1 MPYLKLPDGEFIEVK
16 QGMSYADAV
25 AAAKERFPKLY
36 AKTNEAEEG
45 FVPSVRSG
53 LEGLKS
59 NLSTAVA
66 PLFGTSEEA
75 TRRQAAKSE
84 AKQSEIAKAPSWED
98 VKAAQEKYGLFGG
111 EKPEERGSVSSALGM
126 MRGQLGESIPQM
138 TAVAGGARL
147 GAMAGTPFGPVGTF
161 IGGGLG
167 GIAAG
172 IPAFTGSGVQRQISE
187 QEKAGVEKPLD
198 YGAALTSAVPSAIL
212 DAAETFFVLG
222 KLGMGKAL
230 TTALPKLAEK
240 FGLKEAEATLV
251 KTAERSLA
259 ATAGRGAVK
268 GVVIE
273 MPTEIAQGVLERAQA
288 GLSLTDA
295 DARKEYES
303 IAAGVVG
310 PGAAFGVAGNLSAR
324 SVARE
329 RVADIKNERETQQ
342 LQASKIAQQ
351 AQDEQ
356 DAIAAAQGAKAAEQ
370 AQFRAQPKGTQL
382 DMFGAEDTSPDQA
395 MYPRPQRAFDIP
407 EAPVQETPDLARQYA
422 EAKQA
427 AEQSANAME
436 AAHKANDNT
445 AYSAARDTYDA
456 ASKQVNGLEA
466 TAAQQGVVLPVDV
479 NALPRLIEGAASA
492 VQKTEAKISK
502 AREEGKDI
510 KPLVAE
516 LEKQKSK
523 LAQYKEQQ
531 NPVQGNLL
539 DFNRLDAADATDIE
553 SKYVAE
559 QPGGETTID
568 AMSVAQDEYS
578 EQMAEQQR
586 AKAREAAV
594 REREQRFKDA
604 EIKQASEK
612 GQQLVDNASIE
623 SILVG
628 QGKSLEETTN
638 RRNQISALQEA
649 MDSGTV
655 NAEVQKL
662 LGIVVP
668 NNVAFDLTNLD
679 PNAVGVKAI
688 QTRREELELQRKT
701 EFPNKKLVKDGA
713 LTKAGK
719 KLIGIEATINELK
732 RLEIIAKDHTL
743 TGAESRLL
751 GAASSSK
758 EPALQKQQ
766 ARFRA
771 DFAAKRRDRALF
783 DFSNIIDSLRKGEFT
798 GSTRNGLLRQAK
810 ALRRMVVNSTIK
822 EAGWRRVEFDRP
834 ALTDAEKTSI
844 KKTITT
850 RLDTL
855 AAKAEPTAK
864 QSPTALSQSYSAAVE
879 RKLLAARAK
888 GVSEIEY
895 LTLDKELRKRQ
906 GSIERGM
913 TISPNKNAI
922 SEYKKLQREISLL
935 AYKMAFP
942 KREGKKSVVKT
953 EYTLGKQF
961 PVKTEAAVE
970 AAPTKDTATLD
981 LFEEADKAEKVAVA
995 SKIVKGFTAQW
1006 NMALGAHK
1014 KAVAKVNAVFEAQLG
1029 RMREVVEDIKK
1040 LRERAGTIS
1049 NSLLN
1054 PKSKKYETNAKVR
1067 ATLIKENIA
1076 IAKNITA
1083 QQKTLSYLT
1092 DKINKNLAPK
1102 QKAVRKLAA
1111 YVERLREK
1119 QPKAKVKREIAT
1131 APAVNIE
1138 ALRKERDAQTAIV
1151 SEYSAEIRAKE
1162 KEAART
1168 RDNLTYRSPN
1178 EEHKKRHAKALE
1190 ALNKRIA
1197 EYETLAANAD
1207 KAKDRYQTLTEQ
1219 IAAATSAIEPK
1230 APKKPKVAQ
1239 VAAKQENW
1247 LSLAKFLGHD
1257 VSGFKEAAE
1266 KTPLESIKETLA
1278 PRIIG
1283 TRTVETEIVP
1293 VKGAIAGTELGDI
1306 QKRLDAI
1313 AEVIHKYGARLGL
1326 DAKASMETRSTPAN
1340 LSAAQ
1345 QRINNTRLGLLEARD
1360 TLRQQMVMRVP
1371 KIVTPK
1377 IKTKA
1382 TNLEAAADEA
1392 AKVIPREYA
1401 IATAALKDVSKL
1413 LNKPKRSINAMHE
1426 AHLDQLTLE
1435 KGKLKA
1441 EKRRPTLDK
1450 LEREFLVTRI
1460 ATIQKLVDE
1469 TDFDALTDKAA
1480 TLVTRINDLKARA
1493 AKYDVDLSTRVLPQV
1508 TAVAQAKA
1516 MKEALAAEG
1525 RKAPIRSGPLRTGS
1539 PEQIAAKKEKVRVG
1553 LRQDRATLDEMEISQ
1568 AARDA
1573 AADFIDQR
1581 DLDNTDRRDA
1591 TDADVGVDLKAAQD
1605 IASRVQKALPK
1616 GVTFVYAPTL
1626 NDAPPQFHAALARA
1640 GKTRAKGAVMPDGTV
1655 VVIGEAHKNTA
1666 DLEDT
1671 ISHELIG
1678 HYGVDGIL
1686 GKDGVQNLTNRLFA
1700 KGNQHVAEVAT
1711 GLGVFPDVETALA
1724 SLGYTGKPEVD
1735 MSKRRFVQG
1744 TAAIIAKP
1752 VMPTSLVKA
1761 FSSITPK
1768 NAIDNMY
1775 DVWDASEKWVSSVFK
1790 VIPANLHKQA
1800 NDILHTK
1807 IHAIAGEDIYNAWDN
1822 QGENW
1827 VAQEY
1832 IEDAINKHGIEKLT
1846 GNLKRAYDV
1855 AVADIVQLANLQS
1868 RQTKAQA
1875 QETTTQEVDPKE
1887 AIKTSIVREMIAHAA
1902 EGVRVAPKFADKVKV
1917 FIKDMIAAVRSW
1929 MRSIGMSDAAKK
1941 DTKEIQALIRESSRA
1956 FVEGTVGVYVSPTG
1970 EAVFRD
1976 GHNTKP
1982 GWMSEESWT
1991 AQEKIIAKDRP
2002 LVDQLKG
2009 NLLGLAGVTQFVDG
2023 TAPFVAALN
2032 KGVAKGLISDLDATQ
2047 ARYNISAHAK
2057 RMNFTRAV
2065 ATEGAL
2071 TLVKKQDKGRDFWM
2085 VESGKGA
2092 DKATLVK
2099 VFKALGK
2106 AGMSEQQAGRSFTM
2120 YLAALRTKNE
2130 GIGVEALN
2138 FGKDASGN
2146 PILTEKMLRTFE
2158 QEVNANPKIKAAF
2171 EEARGVYNEYNRGL
2185 IDFAVAT
2192 GKFSK
2197 ELGEKLK
2204 AKKDFIPFYRQIG
2217 GEVKLFIGDE
2227 KSPITIGTLKD
2238 QPYLHELVGGDTAIL
2253 DIFTSAVQNTHMLT
2267 DMALR
2272 NLATKNVAQTLYK
2285 MGMLE
2290 TAVSRDERKKEAD
2303 TGVKAKT
2310 YAIRKGK
2317 GPASPDVLRFQDN
2330 GEDMHVVVKT
2340 EDTVFSDIPVE
2351 LLVKGLEGVKTTLPA
2366 ALELLGMPAK
2376 FLRRAVV
2383 LSPLYPVRQ
2392 ILRDSFSVL
2401 GTSGANFMPVI
2412 TPLKNVYSA
2421 LAGTNKTADTLE
2433 KQGLIGGQLLAGE
2446 GMEGMSTILRGVT
2459 SGKVTVSSMLAWA
2472 EAKSMQADAGVR
2484 VAAYNSFRKQGL
2496 NEIEAWVQSNELM
2509 DFNKRGISPSVY
2521 FANTLIPF
2529 FSAQIQGL
2537 NVFAKAM
2544 TGRMPYNERLK
2555 IKEKFYKRGMTMA
2568 ALTLMY
2574 AAAMEDDDA
2583 YKNATPQQK
2592 YNNFFVRVPFFDEPL
2607 KIPIAFEYG
2616 LMFKAIP
2623 EAIFN
2628 TAFGKEEF
2636 ASVAKTIVQMAWNS
2650 VPGLT
2655 PQAAK
2660 PFIEAVTG
2668 KDLFTSADIE
2678 SAKELKLDPN
2688 QRYREDTT
2696 ALGQML
2702 GSIGI
2707 PGMSPVKVDHFIK
2720 SVGSQ
2725 SLLSVVSLADVFL
2738 AGPKPPSAEMKTS
2751 KIPLIGG
2758 AFQPTDAGAIINRTY
2773 ELMQE
2778 AEQAKN
2784 TYTKLITDGKD
2795 KEADAYL
2802 NANIARIGMGDS
2814 VAGFRNTMGEI
2825 TKYEAS
2831 VKTDKNMAPSEKRKV
2846 LDSARLLKIQVA
2858 KEYRDAFRSVPFRS
2872 GA

>member
-75 TRRQAAKSE
+75 IRRQAAKSE

-138 TAVAGGARL
+138 ATVAGGARL
-147 GAMAGTPFGPVGTF
+147 GAMAGTAVAPGIGTL

-167 GIAAG
+167 AVAAG

-222 KLGMGKAL
+222 RLGMGRAL
-230 TTALPKLAEK
+230 TNALPKLAEK

-259 ATAGRGAVK
+259 ATVGRGAAK
-268 GVVIE
+268 GVVVE

-303 IAAGVVG
+303 IAAGTVG
-310 PGAAFGVAGNLSAR
+310 PGAVFGGAGNLSAR

-329 RVADIKNERETQQ
+329 RVADIKNERDTQQ
-342 LQASKIAQQ
+342 LEASKIAQQ

-407 EAPVQETPDLARQYA
+407 EAPVQETPDLAKQYV

-427 AEQSANAME
+427 ADQSANAME

-479 NALPRLIEGAASA
+479 NALPRLIEGATSA
-492 VQKTEAKISK
+492 VQKTESKISK

-539 DFNRLDAADATDIE
+539 DFNRLDAADAADIE

-834 ALTDAEKTSI
+834 ALTDAEKISI

-913 TISPNKNAI
+913 TISPNKNAVP
-922 SEYKKLQREISLL
+922 EYKKLQREVSLL
-935 AYKMAFP
+935 AYKAAFP
-942 KREGKKSVVKT
+942 SKGEGKKSVVKT

-981 LFEEADKAEKVAVA
+981 LFEEADKADKVAAA

-1006 NMALGAHK
+1006 NMARGQHRTAVGK
-1014 KAVAKVNAVFEAQLG
+1014 MNTIFARFFPEVEKANNKIREIRKEANALRAKLKNKNNENY
-1029 RMREVVEDIKK
+1029 VEDKTERKK
-1040 LRERAGTIS
+1040 LFKEYKGLAKSIEDLQDQVRNRITE
-1049 NSLLN
+1049 LN
-1054 PKSKKYETNAKVR
+1054 
-1067 ATLIKENIA
+1067 
-1076 IAKNITA
+1076 TA
-1083 QQKTLSYLT
+1083 LGPQQ
-1092 DKINKNLAPK
+1092 DM
-1102 QKAVRKLAA
+1102 VRKAAGRLEVLA
-1111 YVERLREK
+1111 
-1119 QPKAKVKREIAT
+1119 
-1131 APAVNIE
+1131 
-1138 ALRKERDAQTAIV
+1138 
-1151 SEYSAEIRAKE
+1151 AKE
-1162 KEAART
+1162 KTAKDALKETKEERPP
-1168 RDNLTYRSPN
+1168 LTTKELGISN
-1178 EEHKKRHAKALE
+1178 AEGKNAWLTIAKALG
-1190 ALNKRIA
+1190 
-1197 EYETLAANAD
+1197 YENET
-1207 KAKDRYQTLTEQ
+1207 
-1219 IAAATSAIEPK
+1219 
-1230 APKKPKVAQ
+1230 KVAT
-1239 VAAKQENW
+1239 
-1247 LSLAKFLGHD
+1247 
-1257 VSGFKEAAE
+1257 EAAE
-1266 KTPLESIKETLA
+1266 KTPLEAIKETLA

-1345 QRINNTRLGLLEARD
+1345 QRINNNRLGWLEARD
-1360 TLRQQMVMRVP
+1360 TLRQRMVMRVP

-1377 IKTKA
+1377 VKTKA

-1441 EKRRPTLDK
+1441 EKQRPTLDK

-1480 TLVTRINDLKARA
+1480 ALVARISDLKTRA
-1493 AKYDVDLSTRVLPQV
+1493 AKYDVDLSLRVLPHV
-1508 TAVAQAKA
+1508 TAAAQVKA
-1516 MKEALAAEG
+1516 MKETLAAEG
-1525 RKAPIRSGPLRTGS
+1525 RKAPIRSGPLSTGS

-1573 AADFIDQR
+1573 AADFIDHR

-1591 TDADVGVDLKAAQD
+1591 TDADVGVDLRAAQD

-1666 DLEDT
+1666 DLEAT

-1686 GKDGVQNLTNRLFA
+1686 GKDGVQNLTNKLFA

-1724 SLGYTGKPEVD
+1724 S
-1735 MSKRRFVQG
+1735 
-1744 TAAIIAKP
+1744 
-1752 VMPTSLVKA
+1752 
-1761 FSSITPK
+1761 SSILG
-1768 NAIDNMY
+1768 D
-1775 DVWDASEKWVSSVFK
+1775 DV
-1790 VIPANLHKQA
+1790 
-1800 NDILHTK
+1800 
-1807 IHAIAGEDIYNAWDN
+1807 
-1822 QGENW
+1822 
-1827 VAQEY
+1827 
-1832 IEDAINKHGIEKLT
+1832 
-1846 GNLKRAYDV
+1846 
-1855 AVADIVQLANLQS
+1855 
-1868 RQTKAQA
+1868 
-1875 QETTTQEVDPKE
+1875 
-1887 AIKTSIVREMIAHAA
+1887 KTSIVREMIAHAA
-1902 EGVRVAPKFADKVKV
+1902 EGMRVAPKFADKVKV
-1917 FIKDMIAAVRSW
+1917 FIKDMIAAVRNW
-1929 MRSIGMSDAAKK
+1929 MRSVGMSDAAKK

-2158 QEVNANPKIKAAF
+2158 QEVNANPKVKANF
-2171 EEARGVYNEYNRGL
+2171 EEARGIYNEYNRGL
-2185 IDFAVAT
+2185 IDFAVQT

-2217 GEVKLFIGDE
+2217 GEIKLFIGDE

-2285 MGMLE
+2285 MGMLK

-2351 LLVKGLEGVKTTLPA
+2351 LLVKGLEGVKTTFPA

-2636 ASVAKTIVQMAWNS
+2636 APVAKTIVQMAWNS